1 MMNKL
6 EKEWRL
12 FQEDFKRQAN
22 ESLIFRIN
30 WYILKPIAIL
40 MVIVA
45 IIITVLMLYPQSHT
59 NLLSKRMS
67 EKTVCYL
74 LSHSS

>member
-6 EKEWRL
+6 KSEWKL

-45 IIITVLMLYPQSHT
+45 IIIT
-59 NLLSKRMS
+59 
-67 EKTVCYL
+67 
-74 LSHSS
+74 

>member
-6 EKEWRL
+6 KKEWKL

-22 ESLIFRIN
+22 DSLIFRIN

-45 IIITVLMLYPQSHT
+45 IIIT
-59 NLLSKRMS
+59 
-67 EKTVCYL
+67 
-74 LSHSS
+74 

>member
-6 EKEWRL
+6 KSEWRL

-22 ESLIFRIN
+22 ESLIFKIN

-45 IIITVLMLYPQSHT
+45 IIIT
-59 NLLSKRMS
+59 
-67 EKTVCYL
+67 
-74 LSHSS
+74 

>member
-6 EKEWRL
+6 KREWRL

-30 WYILKPIAIL
+30 WYILKPIAIVV
-40 MVIVA
+40 VIIA
-45 IIITVLMLYPQSHT
+45 IIII
-59 NLLSKRMS
+59 
-67 EKTVCYL
+67 
-74 LSHSS
+74 

>member
-1 MMNKL
+1 MNKL

-45 IIITVLMLYPQSHT
+45 IIIT
-59 NLLSKRMS
+59 
-67 EKTVCYL
+67 
-74 LSHSS
+74 

>member
-6 EKEWRL
+6 EREWRL

-22 ESLIFRIN
+22 DSLIFRIN
-30 WYILKPIAIL
+30 WYILKPIAIV

-45 IIITVLMLYPQSHT
+45 IIII
-59 NLLSKRMS
+59 
-67 EKTVCYL
+67 
-74 LSHSS
+74 

>member
-1 MMNKL
+1 MMSKL
-6 EKEWRL
+6 KSEWRL

-45 IIITVLMLYPQSHT
+45 IIIT
-59 NLLSKRMS
+59 
-67 EKTVCYL
+67 
-74 LSHSS
+74 

>member
-6 EKEWRL
+6 KSEWKL

-22 ESLIFRIN
+22 DSLIFRIN

-40 MVIVA
+40 MVIIA
-45 IIITVLMLYPQSHT
+45 IIII
-59 NLLSKRMS
+59 
-67 EKTVCYL
+67 
-74 LSHSS
+74 